1 MPPVASAPADAIGP
15 QHRNVPRFL
24 RLLVASLLAGS
35 VVGFLMWLGD
45 TRARLAPGVLIAA
58 WVAGW
63 IYLASDLLLTVLERP
78 LNRLDGLSRTLAIAG
93 LFFGA
98 GALGWQLAALT
109 LPWIT
114 GGGWR
119 LAALDWRFA
128 LGFAGGV
135 GAFFGLLIFGYE
147 RLRDRL
153 AESVV
158 RLKEKEFADQEL
170 RTARDIQQRLL
181 PPPAVEGPGYRVA
194 ARNLAAQVVAGDFY
208 DIFPLDGE
216 ALGLAV
222 GDVAGKGMGASLLM
236 ASVKAMLPLVA
247 SGRDAASALAELN
260 RRLVPQL
267 GPRQF
272 VALCLV
278 RYRPASGE
286 FELANAG
293 MPEPYLVGAGGA
305 SRPLP
310 TPGTRLPLGLRSEV
324 VYQGMV
330 GHLGSGERLL
340 LCSDGLP
347 EAPTTNAEPL
357 GYAAFEGL
365 LVGLASPAEAA
376 IDDLFARLEA
386 RARLPREDDWTALL
400 LERSG

>member
-1 MPPVASAPADAIGP
+1 MPNVAAAPADAIGP

-24 RLLVASLLAGS
+24 RLLAASLLAGG
-35 VVGFLMWLGD
+35 VVGLLMWLGD

-58 WVAGW
+58 YVAGW
-63 IYLASDLLLTVLERP
+63 IYLASDLLLTILERP
-78 LNRLDGLSRTLAIAG
+78 LNRLEGLSRGLAIAG

-208 DIFPLDGE
+208 DVFPLDGE

-222 GDVAGKGMGASLLM
+222 GDVAGKGMGAGDAAPAGPAPGCRL
-236 ASVKAMLPLVA
+236 
-247 SGRDAASALAELN
+247 SGRGRPACPGRRAAAVLGRAAGGSDDERRAARVRGIRGSAGRPDRPGGGRHRRSVRPPRGACPPAPRGRLDGALARAL
-260 RRLVPQL
+260 RLSSEAVTL
-267 GPRQF
+267 R
-272 VALCLV
+272 
-278 RYRPASGE
+278 S
-286 FELANAG
+286 
-293 MPEPYLVGAGGA
+293 
-305 SRPLP
+305 
-310 TPGTRLPLGLRSEV
+310 TPGTFRR
-324 VYQGMV
+324 
-330 GHLGSGERLL
+330 
-340 LCSDGLP
+340 
-347 EAPTTNAEPL
+347 
-357 GYAAFEGL
+357 
-365 LVGLASPAEAA
+365 
-376 IDDLFARLEA
+376 
-386 RARLPREDDWTALL
+386 
-400 LERSG
+400 